1 MIKIAIAEDDTDFI
15 QKYKDMIERYM
26 SKHSVNCK
34 VDDYKN
40 AKELLDG
47 TMDYDLFCLD
57 IEMPGINGLE
67 LAGEIRR
74 VCGNKPDIA
83 FVTAYEN
90 AVYDVFRYNALG
102 FLRKSLLQNDFE
114 EMMGRFLRKW
124 KNRVKRYEFISNNGI
139 FSKTASEIIYAEARG
154 HKLQI
159 CCTDG
164 TYNIRGTL
172 KELAE
177 KFKDEY
183 FIQPYKGYLVNCRY
197 IELVG
202 YKELHLKAGDDR
214 MIPISKHQIAE
225 VRRRFVEFVRQ
236 E

>member
-15 QKYKDMIERYM
+15 QKYKDMIEQYM

-102 FLRKSLLQNDFE
+102 FLRKSL
-114 EMMGRFLRKW
+114 
-124 KNRVKRYEFISNNGI
+124 
-139 FSKTASEIIYAEARG
+139 
-154 HKLQI
+154 
-159 CCTDG
+159 
-164 TYNIRGTL
+164 
-172 KELAE
+172 
-177 KFKDEY
+177 
-183 FIQPYKGYLVNCRY
+183 
-197 IELVG
+197 
-202 YKELHLKAGDDR
+202 
-214 MIPISKHQIAE
+214 
-225 VRRRFVEFVRQ
+225 
-236 E
+236 